1 MMTIYLH
8 GSLKPFGSRYD
19 LYVEDAAEAVRALC
33 HQLKGFRAAL
43 QNGSFKLRSGNK
55 ILEPNGLEQTLR
67 DQQHKTLHITPVVAG
82 AGGGKGG
89 LFQVV
94 MGATLIAA
102 AFWTGGWAL
111 AGLKASTFATS
122 MALMGT
128 SMIFGGVAQLLT
140 KIPKFDSGAS
150 ASSDSLTSTSF
161 SSISN
166 VASNGQPIP
175 LIYGELMVGSL
186 VISQGIVSYAVKGGD
201 SIGFTPIATKPVSST
216 PTNGTATYTK
226 VSV

>member
-82 AGGGKGG
+82 AGGGNGG
-89 LFQVV
+89 LFQAVV
-94 MGATLIAA
+94 GATLISA

-128 SMIFGGVAQLLT
+128 SMIFGGLAQLLT
-140 KIPKFDSGAS
+140 KTPKFDSG

-161 SSISN
+161 SSLSN

-186 VISQGIVSYAVKGGD
+186 VISQGIVSYAVQDGD

-216 PTNGTATYTK
+216 PTNGTVTYTK